1 MNLCIMPRWWLHR
14 SFIFTLTWGND
25 PIWLIN
31 MFQIG
36 RKGHLDEFFLAKQP
50 WYSPR
55 SWYHDSWLMSGFSCC
70 ITLDKGTVPY
80 PHTQPCPVKIC
91 RSSFPGVFFLLGPIL
106 PKARNSTHEKMKLP
120 KGKLYSNH
128 RFLGEQR
135 EKITWLFTYAGKY
148 NYLSYV
154 GIIIHHY
161 KDPY

>member
-1 MNLCIMPRWWLHR
+1 MVAQILYFHPYLGKWSNLTNKYVSDWKKGPPRWV
-14 SFIFTLTWGND
+14 
-25 PIWLIN
+25 
-31 MFQIG
+31 
-36 RKGHLDEFFLAKQP
+36 FFLAKQP

-128 RFLGEQR
+128 RFVGEQR